1 MKESRLRGAKELVC
15 PWTSVVT
22 LGGKTLPGEVLRT
35 PDYFGTFQYSLSHTH
50 SQAHSHSLKHSHN
63 PIYLP
68 DSHPHSLDT
77 LGIFINDCPSCT
89 LTLSVSTFTNTLC
102 TGTFIL
108 PHTDTHS
115 HLYIHI
121 SALTQTHTCH
131 TPLPQIPTHIP
142 LRSFFFFFYFFKAA
156 YASSQG

>member
-77 LGIFINDCPSCT
+77 LGVFITTVP
-89 LTLSVSTFTNTLC
+89 L
-102 TGTFIL
+102 
-108 PHTDTHS
+108 
-115 HLYIHI
+115 
-121 SALTQTHTCH
+121 
-131 TPLPQIPTHIP
+131 TPLPWVWAHLQTHSVQVHSYCHTLIHTHIYTFTFLHWP
-142 LRSFFFFFYFFKAA
+142 KLIPAIHLSLRFPHTYLCVPFFFFYFFKAA